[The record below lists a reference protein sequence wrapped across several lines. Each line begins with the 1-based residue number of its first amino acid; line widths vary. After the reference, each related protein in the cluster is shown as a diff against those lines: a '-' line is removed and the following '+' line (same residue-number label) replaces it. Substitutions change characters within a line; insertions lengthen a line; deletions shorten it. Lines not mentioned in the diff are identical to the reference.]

1 MEIFEPVHNASEGA
15 VFTVVV
21 GGVRT
26 ELPWVAYAT
35 LKEGVLVLSAT
46 DTGSGQGAFTYLRD
60 FTQAAW
66 QTTLGDEA
74 NEGGG
79 RRARRE

>member
-1 MEIFEPVHNASEGA
+1 MEIFEPVHNASDGA

-26 ELPWVAYAT
+26 ELPWVVHAQ
-35 LKEGVLVLSAT
+35 LRDGVLVLAAAE
-46 DTGSGQGAFTYLRD
+46 TGSGQANVTYLRE

-66 QTTLGDEA
+66 QTTLGEDA
-74 NEGGG
+74 NATRG
-79 RRARRE
+79 RRVRSE

>member
-26 ELPWVAYAT
+26 ELPWVERVT
-35 LKEGVLVLSAT
+35 LRDGVLILAGT
-46 DTGSGQGAFTYLRD
+46 ETGSGQAAVTYLRE

-66 QTTLGDEA
+66 QLSLGEEA
-74 NEGGG
+74 ANSPG
-79 RRARRE
+79 RRARRD